1 VIACRIGPVLK
12 LKIARQGQRG
22 AESGHSAERSSV
34 ACRKKVALFP
44 EWTADRDLN

>member
-22 AESGHSAERSSV
+22 AESGHSAERYSL
-34 ACRKKVALFP
+34 ACRKVALFP